1 MFAKVMFSQVFV
13 CQQGGSLSRDNLCPG
28 MGSLFRGGLCQ
39 GLPLYGKERAV
50 RILLECI
57 LVNSGLLTS
66 LLSQNLTPNYSSVQ
80 SCINQQ
86 VTPCEKQ

>member
-13 CQQGGSLSRDNLCPG
+13 CQRGGSLSRDG
-28 MGSLFRGGLCQ
+28 VSVRGGLCQ

-57 LVNSGLLTS
+57 LVNSGLLIS
-66 LLSQNLTPNYSSVQ
+66 LLISQNLTPNYSSVQ